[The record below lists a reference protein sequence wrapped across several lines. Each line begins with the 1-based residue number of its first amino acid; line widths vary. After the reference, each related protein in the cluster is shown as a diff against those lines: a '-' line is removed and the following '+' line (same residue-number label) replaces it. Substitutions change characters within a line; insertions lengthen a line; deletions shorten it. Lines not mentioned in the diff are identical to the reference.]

1 MTSPTD
7 NQQTIF
13 YTLVAVLTTVALIL
27 VMCKQSGT
35 AAAVSSVSV
44 LMIVVMLCMQQGGQG
59 GAVVVELP
67 SSTSSSSKAVASKKA
82 VASAAKK
89 VKSKRAAQKA
99 ADEAAE
105 AEEGQAEEQAE
116 AAAEEPE
123 EVQPPPPEP
132 EEPQVPAE
140 EAEQQSAGEETQEV
154 PVEEEAVPVEQE
166 AAPVEQEAVPVAAT
180 SARRATSVAARRPK
194 KKPSARY
201 SANQV
206 ADVPGNEYVGV
217 PAPKFYMKEP
227 PRMTQECSSAKLV
240 LPITMEG
247 ETPFG
252 WRPEDYGG
260 DNLTSCSGGIQ
271 TVPPMPPMPGLA
283 LPPPPGES
291 IWRLPENVV
300 DQCSREESIA
310 AVVSGLPT
318 CCQQTPME
326 AIRNQGLYGVKGNLS
341 CDKLKRSA
349 VADFN
354 LLEPLGARNAF
365 LAYNSYDQLHAKDQF
380 LIPINKNQPE

>member
-59 GAVVVELP
+59 GAVVVALP
-67 SSTSSSSKAVASKKA
+67 GSTSTASAKSAAKKA

-105 AEEGQAEEQAE
+105 AEKGQAEEQAE
-116 AAAEEPE
+116 AAPEEPE
-123 EVQPPPPEP
+123 EVQPPPAEP

-154 PVEEEAVPVEQE
+154 PVE
-166 AAPVEQEAVPVAAT
+166 QEAVPVAAT
-180 SARRATSVAARRPK
+180 SARRAPPVAARRPK
-194 KKPSARY
+194 KKPTARY

-227 PRMTQECSSAKLV
+227 PRMAQECSSAKLV

-260 DNLTSCSGGIQ
+260 DNLTSCNGGIQ

-349 VADFN
+349 VADYN

-365 LAYNSYDQLHAKDQF
+365 LAYNSYDQLHAKDQY